1 MQQTPATLAPSPSTA
16 RAGAPTSG
24 VGASKGEGGR
34 ADADALLLAVA
45 AGDEQAVARL
55 YDGYASLLYAL
66 ALRIVRAPEDAE
78 EVVLEAFTQAW
89 RDAPRFDPSRGSAVA
104 WLVSIARSR
113 ALDRVRSSTRARRTA
128 DRAAAAAPVG
138 EPPAMGTWRDDPES
152 GAERTDRYARV
163 ASAVRALAPPVREVV
178 ELAFAEGLTHSE
190 LAERLGIPL
199 GTVKTRMRN
208 GIRCLRESL
217 APYLSQWTA

>member
-1 MQQTPATLAPSPSTA
+1 MQQTPLAPASPARPLRADA
-16 RAGAPTSG
+16 RAGSG
-24 VGASKGEGGR
+24 TR

-55 YDGYASLLYAL
+55 YDAYASLLYAL

-89 RDAPRFDPSRGSAVA
+89 RDAPRFDPARGSAVA

-113 ALDRVRSSTRARRTA
+113 ALDRVRSSARVRRTA
-128 DRAAAAAPVG
+128 DRAVASAPAD
-138 EPPAMGTWRDDPES
+138 ETPAMSTWRDDPES
-152 GAERTDRYARV
+152 SAERTDRYARI